1 MTLIYD
7 VNNWIRVKLS
17 TDGDQLTILSFWNE
31 VLYNSQRGEIQ
42 IFVSDGFNSRKRR
55 KEIYPEYKAK
65 RKPADISIY
74 DGINFFK
81 NLLRHAPKNVFYVEL
96 PEVEADDVIAHL
108 VKHSHDYFLPKPI
121 DIISTDKDL
130 TQLMVHNGV
139 RTLGKAPVDPKYVRL
154 YKTLVGDSSD
164 NIPGVE
170 KLGPSAWHKLPEGLL
185 EQLDNLFK
193 YEQDLTSGLCNELEL
208 CLKKKQLE
216 NFFESYY
223 NGTLQM
229 FYKIVGFF
237 DFPINF
243 DILKQGD
250 GDLEYVNRE
259 LNDLFI
265 I

>member
-17 TDGDQLTILSFWNE
+17 TDGDQLTIMNFWNE
-31 VLYNSQRGEIQ
+31 VLYNSQQGETQ
-42 IFVSDGFNSRKRR
+42 IFVSDGFNSRKKR
-55 KEIYPEYKAK
+55 KDIYPEYKAK

-81 NLLRHAPKNVFYVEL
+81 NLLRHAPKNVFYIEL

-108 VKHSHDYFLPKPI
+108 VYNHRSYFLKTPI
-121 DIISTDKDL
+121 DVISTDKDL
-130 TQLMVHNGV
+130 TQLMTVEGV
-139 RTLGKAPVDPKYVRL
+139 RTLGKAPVDPKFVHL

-164 NIPGVE
+164 NIPGVDG
-170 KLGPSAWHKLPEGLL
+170 LGPSTWHKLPEDLL
-185 EQLDNLFK
+185 VQLDNLFK
-193 YEQDLTSGLCNELEL
+193 YNQDLTSGLCNELEL
-208 CLKKKQLE
+208 FLKKKQLE
-216 NFFESYY
+216 NFYEAYY

-237 DFPINF
+237 PIPVDFSMF
-243 DILKQGD
+243 KQGD
-250 GDLEYVNRE
+250 GDLNYVNQK

-265 I
+265 L

>member
-17 TDGDQLTILSFWNE
+17 TDGDQLNIMNFWNE
-31 VLYNSQRGEIQ
+31 VLYNSQKGEIQ
-42 IFVSDGFNSRKRR
+42 IFVSDGFNSRSRR
-55 KEIYPEYKAK
+55 KQIYPEYKAK
-65 RKPADISIY
+65 RKPADVSIY

-108 VKHSHDYFLPKPI
+108 VKYSDKYGIPKPI
-121 DIISTDKDL
+121 DVISTDKDL
-130 TQLMVHNGV
+130 TQLMVYDRV

-170 KLGPSAWHKLPEGLL
+170 GLGPSAWHKLPEDILYR
-185 EQLDNLFK
+185 LDKAFK
-193 YEQDLTSGLCNELEL
+193 NDEKLTSDLCADLEL

-216 NFFESYY
+216 NFFEAYY

-229 FYKIVGFF
+229 FYTIVGFF
-237 DFPINF
+237 ELSVNF
-243 DILKQGD
+243 WMLKQGD
-250 GDLEYVNRE
+250 GDLNYVNQQ

-265 I
+265 L